1 MADDKNKVPLFDGS
15 NFSNWKFRM
24 KTLLDDLDLLDILE
38 TPMNASVEA
47 VDASDITAQDKV
59 KKKEQLKKW
68 IRSASPRWS
77 NEWPT
82 VTWNM

>member
-24 KTLLDDLDLLDILE
+24 ETLLDELDLLDILE

-59 KKKEQLKKW
+59 KKEGATKEKG
-68 IRSASPRWS
+68 
-77 NEWPT
+77 
-82 VTWNM
+82 

>member
-24 KTLLDDLDLLDILE
+24 KTLLDELDLLDILE

-59 KKKEQLKKW
+59 KKKAQLKKG
-68 IRSASPRWS
+68 IRSASPRLS

>member
-59 KKKEQLKKW
+59 KKKEQLKKG